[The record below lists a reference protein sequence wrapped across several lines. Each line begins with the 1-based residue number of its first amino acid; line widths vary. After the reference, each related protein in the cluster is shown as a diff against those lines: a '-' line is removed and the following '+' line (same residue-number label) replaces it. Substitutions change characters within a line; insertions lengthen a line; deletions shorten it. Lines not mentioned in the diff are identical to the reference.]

1 MWARGHRVALCPG
14 HSSWA
19 RGPAAQPGPA
29 CQSFSHG
36 PPDME
41 TTRSRPRSGLSQC
54 PDSLGS
60 STSGKFVLS
69 GLSVSKL
76 MKEYFQKQRAS
87 RNQIWPLAGLWFL
100 VSGDEQIIDTDRKK
114 WRKGERKERGGREG
128 RREEQRQEGNL
139 EKCTASLATKDAQTQ
154 GLYVLG
160 TSRSFNRSQA
170 GSVTYYMSF
179 LFWGLS
185 GNM

>member
-1 MWARGHRVALCPG
+1 MAIKIKLGVILVGRERYCLGADAREDSGKADLPGINFPATPNSSFNECCADEFLQHPSYAVEGAADTLREAGAVCPVPAAAQSATMWARGHRVALCPG
-14 HSSWA
+14 RSSWA

-36 PPDME
+36 PPDRE
-41 TTRSRPRSGLSQC
+41 TTRSRPRSGLPQC

-87 RNQIWPLAGLWFL
+87 RNQIWPLAGL
-100 VSGDEQIIDTDRKK
+100 
-114 WRKGERKERGGREG
+114 
-128 RREEQRQEGNL
+128 
-139 EKCTASLATKDAQTQ
+139 
-154 GLYVLG
+154 
-160 TSRSFNRSQA
+160 
-170 GSVTYYMSF
+170 
-179 LFWGLS
+179 
-185 GNM
+185 